1 MPTLS
6 GVSAGRE
13 TAMASACDARRGGAR
28 AIGATTRPRPA
39 ERVLA
44 SAAGLAARSARGAAG
59 EKASAAAASSAAQ
72 NSNCGDS
79 IELVSIAVVASP
91 TRRRG
96 AFTASLFQ
104 PSSDPWID
112 I

>member
-72 NSNCGDS
+72 NSDCGDS
-79 IELVSIAVVASP
+79 IELVSIAVVA
-91 TRRRG
+91 R
-96 AFTASLFQ
+96 
-104 PSSDPWID
+104 
-112 I
+112 